1 MRTQR
6 LVLCL
11 VFVVAMSM
19 CVPSLVAAKMIRGY
33 QGIELGMDS
42 AAVVKVLETSKA
54 DIIPLKGQNGV
65 SAMIKND
72 KLFRHGDFLFDE
84 SGVLREI
91 VLFMREVVKE
101 SRIIAKI
108 NSQYNI
114 NLSRD
119 NTLVRDGVAVSLR
132 GHTLLIRDAQKM
144 VVKAPAKGSKEARGT
159 E

>member
-1 MRTQR
+1 MRTRR
-6 LVLCL
+6 LLACV
-11 VFVVAMSM
+11 VFVAAAVM
-19 CVPSLVAAKMIRGY
+19 CASAPASAKIIKGY

-42 AAVVKVLETSKA
+42 ATVVKLLETNKA
-54 DIIPLKGQNGV
+54 DIIRLKGQNGV

-72 KLFRHGDFLFDE
+72 KLFRHADFLFDE

-101 SRIIAKI
+101 SRIISRI
-108 NSQYNI
+108 NTQYNI

-119 NTLVRDGVAVSLR
+119 NTIVRDGVAVSVK
-132 GHTLLIRDAQKM
+132 GNTVLIRDAQKM
-144 VVKAPAKGSKEARGT
+144 VVKAPAKTKEPRGA